1 MGLDWSVFSWIQSY
15 IHTSHMYYF
24 FQKKLFISNTANT
37 PRFQI
42 QGPTNFQWVL
52 AHLFFIPS
60 QIQLRDKLDASI
72 GRANNVSPVRLVV
85 HSIAFVF
92 TMPSINP
99 QDLWCSRHNQRR
111 HSTICPHHLVF
122 HRSLADSGTHDI
134 AIAVPFPL
142 CTPRSQTN
150 WTTTTPTRLF

>member
-1 MGLDWSVFSWIQSY
+1 
-15 IHTSHMYYF
+15 MYVNYLTLTGISISI
-24 FQKKLFISNTANT
+24 KSMKMKITVCIKYLFLSSTYTANT

-60 QIQLRDKLDASI
+60 QIQLGDKFHTSI
-72 GRANNVSPVRLVV
+72 SRANNVSPVHVVV
-85 HSIAFVF
+85 HSIVAVIF

-99 QDLWCSRHNQRR
+99 QHLWCSRH
-111 HSTICPHHLVF
+111 STVCPHHLVS

-150 WTTTTPTRLF
+150 WTTTPPTRLF